1 MAGTVT
7 FAGIGSGMDV
17 EGLITGLTAVEQQPI
32 SADKSRAAG
41 YRAAEQSFSDVG
53 GLLAKLKLASTALST
68 AQQVG
73 SYKATS
79 SATGITVSANGSAQ
93 PGAYNV
99 QVSQLAKEQRTY
111 SKALT
116 NGALG
121 FSGSLN
127 LGVGTGTPAAISVT
141 ATDTLNT
148 IADKINGAGIRASA
162 SVFFDGKDYRLQ
174 VRGLDTGDGNNLT
187 FGATG
192 GIGDQLGL
200 LDPLNTKQQA
210 QSAKLKIDGF
220 DVTSAT
226 NSVGGAIPGVTMALT
241 DATASGT
248 VTVGQDPD
256 GLATKIQAVVDGYN
270 AVIGS
275 VHKLAGYGQTKASN
289 PALQSNQGLRSVASQ
304 LSGSILKAVGDG
316 RFQSLGSI
324 GVSLGKDG
332 TLSLD
337 KTKLS
342 AALEKDANA
351 VSTVLAGTSSTDG
364 VMDILGKAV
373 DAMNDT
379 KHGVIQAGHDAF
391 DLRGKTLEAQIA
403 KAQDRVQA
411 YSDNLRKQFNA
422 MDTAVAAY
430 KAQLAQLGG

>member
-1 MAGTVT
+1 
-7 FAGIGSGMDV
+7 MDV

-53 GLLAKLKLASTALST
+53 GLLSKLKLATSALAT

-73 SYKATS
+73 SYSATS
-79 SATGITVSANGSAQ
+79 SATGITVSATGSAQ
-93 PGAYNV
+93 PGSYDV
-99 QVSQLAKEQRTY
+99 QVEQLAKEQRTY
-111 SKALT
+111 SKTFSAD
-116 NGALG
+116 ALG
-121 FSGSLN
+121 LSGTLN
-127 LGVGTGTPAAISVT
+127 LGVGTGTPAAIDVT

-148 IADKINGAGIRASA
+148 IADKINSSGLRASA
-162 SVFFDGKDYRLQ
+162 AVFFDGTNYRLQ

-192 GIGDQLGL
+192 GLGDQLGL
-200 LDPLNTKQQA
+200 LDPLNTKQKA
-210 QSAKLKIDGF
+210 QNAKVKIDGF
-220 DVTSAT
+220 EVTSAT

-241 DATASGT
+241 DQTASGT
-248 VTVGQDPD
+248 VTIAQDPD
-256 GLATKIQAVVDGYN
+256 GLGTKIQSVVDAYN
-270 AVIGS
+270 AVINNI
-275 VHKLAGYGQTKASN
+275 HKLAGYGQTAAAN
-289 PALQSNQGLRSVASQ
+289 PALQSNASLRSVASR
-304 LSGSILKAVGDG
+304 LSNSVLQAVGSG
-316 RFQSLGSI
+316 RFQSLGAL
-324 GVSLGKDG
+324 GVSLAKDG

-342 AALEKDANA
+342 DALQKDPTA
-351 VSTVLAGTSSTDG
+351 VSTVLAGSGTSDG
-364 VMDILGKAV
+364 IMDILGKAV
-373 DAMNDT
+373 DNLNDT
-379 KHGVIQAGHDAF
+379 KNGVIQSGHDAY
-391 DLRGKTLEAQIA
+391 DTRAKTLEDQIA